1 MWFDFWKRRG
11 TRKLINSSN
20 EHWKYQRVSSES
32 DIGKLEIRFRD
43 FEKRKIE
50 QRNLKHVN
58 LWKFKIEDLQTWSPK
73 KQKRETPDT
82 KFEVCKTHRIPHDM
96 TSTTKYLTTTMT
108 NRKPRE
114 PLAQQTKLF
123 AYVFIHSGRAVLLH
137 ISRVFT
143 CVSCVVLF
151 SGSQISEW
159 KRTTETWLVLSEL
172 METPTITK

>member
-1 MWFDFWKRRG
+1 M
-11 TRKLINSSN
+11 
-20 EHWKYQRVSSES
+20 SSES

-43 FEKRKIE
+43 FEKRKSNNEISNMSTSE
-50 QRNLKHVN
+50 NLKLKTFKLGAQRNKSVKRLIPNSKFVKHIGYHMN
-58 LWKFKIEDLQTWSPK
+58 
-73 KQKRETPDT
+73 
-82 KFEVCKTHRIPHDM
+82 
-96 TSTTKYLTTTMT
+96 STTKNLTTTMT

-123 AYVFIHSGRAVLLH
+123 AYVFIHSCRAVLLH

-159 KRTTETWLVLSEL
+159 KRTTET
-172 METPTITK
+172 